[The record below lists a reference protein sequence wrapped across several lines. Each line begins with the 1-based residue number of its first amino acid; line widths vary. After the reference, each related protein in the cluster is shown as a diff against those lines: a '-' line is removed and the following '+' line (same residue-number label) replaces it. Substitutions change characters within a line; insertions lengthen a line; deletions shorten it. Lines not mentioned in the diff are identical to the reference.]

1 MTTKIYYLLS
11 IALLGCLPVL
21 AQQNPQPLTLP
32 PLAVSAQPDC
42 APATAQPPNTLTQ
55 GIHFHIP
62 SALQK
67 KIETSTGIQIP
78 NLTPQDLAKRPQKPC
93 RPAPAIPASPAIAA
107 QPDPQASATALY
119 NIILQAQKPTT
130 TAPLASP
137 ATVPNQPEI
146 DPAALEYIIAHLQRP
161 CTAAPAIPITTTTPK
176 K

>member
-1 MTTKIYYLLS
+1 MTTKMFHLLS

-21 AQQNPQPLTLP
+21 AQQNQQPLTLP
-32 PLAVSAQPDC
+32 PLAVSALPDC
-42 APATAQPPNTLTQ
+42 TPATPQAPNKIAE
-55 GIHFHIP
+55 GFHFHLP

-78 NLTPQDLAKRPQKPC
+78 SLTPQDLAKRAQKPC
-93 RPAPAIPASPAIAA
+93 RPAPAIVPTAAIAA

-119 NIILQAQKPTT
+119 NLILQAQKPTT

-161 CTAAPAIPITTTTPK
+161 CTSAPAIPTTPK